1 MRKITFMAMVAA
13 ALLLAAPAQAQFC
26 WGIRGGVN
34 LSNNDLT
41 TLKDKNT
48 AFSVD
53 NYTGFFIGPK
63 AEVRIPILGFGVE
76 AAALYAQ
83 KGMVLAENTK
93 FKQNSFQIPLNIKY
107 SFGLGNVANLF
118 IAAGPE
124 FGFNIGETQKIV
136 STLVFDDAH
145 SKPSTGAVQ
154 GYVAEKS
161 TLSINIGLG
170 VTLLKHL
177 QAAINYNMPW
187 GKTGEFVYISADEI
201 DNAENIKNGENITLE
216 AVNALANTADKAKNA
231 YNNIKAGTIQL
242 SIAYL
247 F

>member
-1 MRKITFMAMVAA
+1 MRKITCIVMVAA
-13 ALLLAAPAQAQFC
+13 ALLLSIPAHAQFS
-26 WGIRGGVN
+26 WGIKGGVN
-34 LSNNDLT
+34 LGNNDLS
-41 TLKDKNT
+41 TLKDKST

-83 KGMVLAENTK
+83 KGMTLTK
-93 FKQNSFQIPLNIKY
+93 NETFKQNSFQIPLNIKY
-107 SFGLGNVANLF
+107 SFGLGNIANLF
-118 IAAGPE
+118 VAAGPE
-124 FGFNIGETQKIV
+124 FGFNVGETQMLV
-136 STLVFDDAH
+136 STLEFNDGQN
-145 SKPSTGAVQ
+145 KPSKGAVQ
-154 GYVAEKS
+154 GYVSEKS

-170 VTLLKHL
+170 VTLLKHF

-187 GKTGEFVYISADEI
+187 GKTGEFVYINADEI
-201 DNAENIKNGENITLE
+201 DNAENIKNGDNITFD
-216 AVNALANTADKAKNA
+216 AVETLAGTAEKAKNA
-231 YNNIKAGTIQL
+231 YNNIKSGTIQL